1 MDVFDRR
8 RERLRVLLTEIS
20 AAELARASGV
30 SASYISRCLKE
41 PLQDGYKTI
50 GEVTARRLEKG
61 ARKPEGWLDAGP
73 KGHPPATPPLL
84 PGSGYGALDAVAT
97 AALVAELARRIKKI
111 PRDQRSFMAQEAAA
125 LVMSPDSEETRAAL
139 AHYLQFGDERLPTTT
154 TQLHDRE
161 PHATEPTADKGNVR
175 S

>member
-73 KGHPPATPPLL
+73 QGHPPTTPPLL
-84 PGSGYGALDAVAT
+84 PGAGGGGVN
-97 AALVAELARRIKKI
+97 
-111 PRDQRSFMAQEAAA
+111 
-125 LVMSPDSEETRAAL
+125 TRASIQLLGEQLKTMSSGRKTAVLAL
-139 AHYLQFGDERLPTTT
+139 LAEYEKDPQRITKEIEMLLGGANNDP
-154 TQLHDRE
+154 
-161 PHATEPTADKGNVR
+161 AT
-175 S
+175 

>member
-1 MDVFDRR
+1 MGKVVKTLREQLGWTLKELSKRSGVPVGTISALENRDSVRSEYAANLAAGLGVPV
-8 RERLRVLLTEIS
+8 ERL
-20 AAELARASGV
+20 LA
-30 SASYISRCLKE
+30 
-41 PLQDGYKTI
+41 I
-50 GEVTARRLEKG
+50 GQGT
-61 ARKPEGWLDAGP
+61 PDTQ
-73 KGHPPATPPLL
+73 PAQL
-84 PGSGYGALDAVAT
+84 PGSGDGALDAVAT

-161 PHATEPTADKGNVR
+161 PHATEPTAHKGNVR

>member
-1 MDVFDRR
+1 MQKDPMVQALIALCNREGSYKDVAAIARVSPDNLWQIVSGTKLPSGNPRGVGPS
-8 RERLRVLLTEIS
+8 LRKKITD
-20 AAELARASGV
+20 AFPNWLATGQGTPDT
-30 SASYISRCLKE
+30 L
-41 PLQDGYKTI
+41 
-50 GEVTARRLEKG
+50 
-61 ARKPEGWLDAGP
+61 
-73 KGHPPATPPLL
+73 PAQL
-84 PGSGYGALDAVAT
+84 PGSGDGALDAVAT

-161 PHATEPTADKGNVR
+161 PHATEPTAHKGNVR